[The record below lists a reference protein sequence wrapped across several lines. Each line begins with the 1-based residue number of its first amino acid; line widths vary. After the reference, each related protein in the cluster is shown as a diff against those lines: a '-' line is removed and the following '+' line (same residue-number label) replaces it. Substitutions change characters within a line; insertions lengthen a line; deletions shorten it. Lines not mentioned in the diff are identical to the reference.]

1 LTVDAADLRNLAD
14 RLHLVRGGRSWRGAC
29 PACAYPRAFSLR
41 PGKTAPLIFCA
52 NGCRHADLRA
62 VLAGAGMPPLPS
74 RPPPHAEV
82 TGRRRQGAALRL
94 AEASL
99 PALGTLADHYLTF
112 RGLPGLAASP
122 ALRFIAQAPHP
133 EGQKLPALVA
143 LVSDAGGRTVAV
155 HRTYLAGD
163 GQGKAAVEPSRA
175 SLGPVWGGA
184 IRLAPSTD
192 AGALVVGEGIETAAS
207 AGCLLGLP
215 AWAAI
220 SAGNLARGLVLPPVV
235 RSVVIAVDPDP
246 PGEAAAQEA
255 AERWM
260 AAGLQVRLARP
271 TDGGDFN
278 DLLRGR
284 EVGDGG

>member
-1 LTVDAADLRNLAD
+1 
-14 RLHLVRGGRSWRGAC
+14 
-29 PACAYPRAFSLR
+29 
-41 PGKTAPLIFCA
+41 
-52 NGCRHADLRA
+52 
-62 VLAGAGMPPLPS
+62 MPPPPS
-74 RPPPHAEV
+74 RPPPHAELA
-82 TGRRRQGAALRL
+82 GRRRQGAALRL

-99 PALGTLADHYLTF
+99 PALGTLADRYLAF
-112 RGLPGLAASP
+112 RGLPELAASP

-133 EGQKLPALVA
+133 EGPKLPALVA
-143 LVSDAGGRTVAV
+143 LVSETGGRTTAV
-155 HRTYLAGD
+155 HRTYLASD

-184 IRLAPSTD
+184 IRLAPPTD
-192 AGALVVGEGIETAAS
+192 AGELLIGEGIETAAS

-220 SAGNLARGLVLPPVV
+220 SAGNLARGLVLPPAV

-246 PGEAAAQEA
+246 AGEASAQEA

-260 AAGLQVRLARP
+260 AAGLHVRLARP
-271 TDGGDFN
+271 TGSGDFN

-284 EVGDGG
+284 GPADAG